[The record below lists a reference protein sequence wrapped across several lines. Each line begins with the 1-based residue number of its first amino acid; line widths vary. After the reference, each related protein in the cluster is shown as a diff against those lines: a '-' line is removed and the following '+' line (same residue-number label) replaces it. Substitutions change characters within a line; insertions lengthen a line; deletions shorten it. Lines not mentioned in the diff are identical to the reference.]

1 MSENQTHVVFTGKAG
16 EYFGIWIV
24 NLLLSIVTLGI
35 YSAWAKVRRKKYFYN
50 NTLVDGV
57 GFDYHAN
64 PINILKGRIIAFV
77 LFVIYSVASGFSPIF
92 GLLMAFILFLAL
104 PWIIVRGMMFNAR
117 NSGYR
122 GLRFDFNGTYGQA
135 IKVFIGYTLLII
147 VTLGLA
153 IPFVAQRTHKF
164 VITGHKFGVSN
175 FKMEALVRDF
185 YKIYLV
191 IFIIP
196 LLGIVAAVAIPAYQQ
211 YKIKAS
217 HVSAY
222 QTQQFSQA
230 STSIKA
236 DMDAGGF
243 IKVADVTT
251 TEPTTT
257 EKYVTEDST
266 TVNPAM
272 SEEDYLKSLTPEEL
286 AEYNKL
292 IKGAE
297 ANNPET
303 GMTTHTKDPL
313 AGVFAGLIG
322 KWGVAAA
329 ILAGFIGI
337 LLYLAVIFSF
347 AAYMKSRI
355 HNLVFN
361 NTSLEHI
368 GFLSNQRMRDLVLL
382 YITNT
387 IALVCTLGLATPW
400 VQVRMAR
407 YTAKH
412 LSLTGETDWDK
423 FVGEKKDASRAL
435 GEEIADMFD
444 VDISFG

>member
-1 MSENQTHVVFTGKAG
+1 MSKNQTPVVFTGKTG

-50 NTLVDGV
+50 NTLIDGV

-77 LFVIYSVASGFSPIF
+77 LFVIYSVVSGINPAF

-117 NSGYR
+117 NSSYR
-122 GLRFDFNGTYGQA
+122 GLRFDFNGKYSEA
-135 IKVFIGYTLLII
+135 IKIFIGYTFLII

-153 IPFVAQRTHKF
+153 IPFVAQRTKKF
-164 VITGHKFGVSN
+164 VISGHKFGVNN

-217 HVSAY
+217 HFSAH
-222 QTQQFSQA
+222 QIQQFSQA
-230 STSIKA
+230 STSVKA
-236 DMDAGGF
+236 EMDTAGF
-243 IKVADVTT
+243 IKVTDVTT
-251 TEPTTT
+251 TDPVTTDAAT
-257 EKYVTEDST
+257 
-266 TVNPAM
+266 
-272 SEEDYLKSLTPEEL
+272 SEEEYLKKLTPEEL
-286 AEYNKL
+286 TEYNNL
-292 IKGAE
+292 IKDAKT
-297 ANNPET
+297 NNPET
-303 GMTTHTKDPL
+303 AMTTPKKDPL
-313 AGVFAGLIG
+313 AGAFADLIS

-329 ILAGFIGI
+329 ILAGLIVI

-361 NTSLEHI
+361 NTRLEHI
-368 GFLSNQRMRDLVLL
+368 GFFSNQRMRDLVLL

-387 IALVCTLGLATPW
+387 IVLICTFGLATPW
-400 VQVRMAR
+400 VHIRMAK
-407 YTAKH
+407 YTANH
-412 LSLTGETDWDK
+412 LALTGETDWDK

-435 GEEIADMFD
+435 GEEIADIFD